1 MDVVINLDKQV
12 LSMDEVDQRQASSRE
27 RFVDRI
33 TFLTRALV
41 KNNIVSQNAYI
52 GLLVTDYLF
61 MIY

>member
-12 LSMDEVDQRQASSRE
+12 LSMDEEDQRQASTRK

-41 KNNIVSQNAYI
+41 KNNIVSQNTYI
-52 GLLVTDYLF
+52 GLLIIDYLF
-61 MIY
+61 LIY